1 MLRPNV
7 QEYRAQRTAGA
18 HEDATRGVRR
28 SEDQKPELGDAV
40 ILNLERRRQTH
51 VLESKFCTD
60 LS

>member
-1 MLRPNV
+1 MPPKESGG
-7 QEYRAQRTAGA
+7 QK
-18 HEDATRGVRR
+18 TR
-28 SEDQKPELGDAV
+28 SLSWGDAV